1 LKPVLK
7 RRHSR
12 KGFSLLLLA
21 ILCAAGSAYAR
32 DSVGSPSALPVVL
45 DQKQAARRLLV
56 KPTPEYPPVAKVNY
70 LQGEVRLKL
79 TVDRAGRVTSAH
91 AVQGTAVF
99 AAASLK
105 AVRDWVYRPLPTPQ
119 GDEGFIAFVR
129 LKFAL
134 TSGPPDLPP
143 RRAEQDFDRQIKP
156 PVATP
161 PHQDVQSGDLVHL
174 RLLVNDQGK
183 VVDVEMQS
191 SDPSQSEVSPEALR
205 GWTFRPA
212 HWGNVPIASY
222 VDVSVPLGTRAIAR
236 AGSAFGAR

>member
-1 LKPVLK
+1 MLK
-7 RRHSR
+7 RRHFR
-12 KGFSLLLLA
+12 QVLGVAVLA

-56 KPTPEYPPVAKVNY
+56 KPNPEYPPVAKINY

-79 TVDRAGRVTSAH
+79 TVDRAGKVTGAH
-91 AVQGTAVF
+91 AVQGNAVF

-134 TSGPPDLPP
+134 TSGPSDLPP
-143 RRAEQDFDRQIKP
+143 QRAERDFDRQIKP

-161 PHQDVQSGDLVHL
+161 PLQDAQSGDQVHL

-183 VVDVEMQS
+183 VVDVEMLS
-191 SDPSQSEVSPEALR
+191 SDPSQPEVSPEALR

-212 HWGNVPIASY
+212 HWGNLPIASY
-222 VDVSVPLGTRAIAR
+222 VNVSVPLGTRSIAR
-236 AGSAFGAR
+236 VDSAFGAR